1 MAFLIFPAVKYPR
14 GTVYMTVKNND
25 FPKYITLF
33 CVYHKE
39 SALFQS
45 DAVKPIRSGG
55 ARAKTSIGFLRDDTE
70 DNISEKNTIYGE
82 LTANYWVWKNYL
94 KRFPELQ
101 YVGFCHYRR
110 FLGFKKP
117 PGKGNA
123 FSSMRFFAQFLLNFK
138 KRYSQENILKY
149 ISGYDVILPGLTHF
163 STSVYDQYL
172 EYHRK
177 EDLDNMIKTVKTHY
191 PEYEKSLNA
200 VLGGKS
206 IYACLNYVMKKHLF
220 EEWMAFVFGVTEKL
234 EKISD
239 WKLLVLDKP
248 TANLDFGN
256 QVRALGTIRGLA
268 RQGYAVLMTSHSPDH
283 AFLTAHEVLLL
294 KDGAV
299 FARGAPDAVIDDAV
313 LSRLYDTPTVVARAP
328 VAGGGC
334 VKVCVPVLDDGENSG
349 KGNNAENGTQ
359 NEGGVVS

>member
-1 MAFLIFPAVKYPR
+1 
-14 GTVYMTVKNND
+14 MTVKNND

-70 DNISEKNTIYGE
+70 DNISKKNAIYGE

-101 YVGFCHYRR
+101 YIGFCHYRR

-123 FSSMRFFAQFLLNFK
+123 FGSMRFFAQFLLNFK
-138 KRYSQENILKY
+138 KRYSQKNILKY

-239 WKLLVLDKP
+239 WNMFLNQNEAKKHRYAAFLAERLFKVW
-248 TANLDFGN
+248 LDFKMTSEKIK
-256 QVRALGTIRGLA
+256 VLERKSYTLISPSIRGALNHFGG
-268 RQGYAVLMTSHSPDH
+268 R
-283 AFLTAHEVLLL
+283 FNKICKIL
-294 KDGAV
+294 K
-299 FARGAPDAVIDDAV
+299 I
-313 LSRLYDTPTVVARAP
+313 S
-328 VAGGGC
+328 
-334 VKVCVPVLDDGENSG
+334 
-349 KGNNAENGTQ
+349 
-359 NEGGVVS
+359 